1 MTDSLGWFDLLI
13 VLSYFAV
20 VIAVGLRFGRNSEE
34 KNLHNY
40 ISGGRRV
47 PWVAVLGSLVATEIS
62 AATFLATPGVG
73 YSENMGFLQMGVGSI
88 LARIF
93 IAIFFLGAF
102 YQLRY
107 LSIYQYLAD
116 RFGGGSQR
124 TAAVFFLLSRLMA
137 SAVRLMI
144 AATGL
149 HVILGFPFFW
159 TVAGFAILCLIY
171 AGWGGIK
178 AVIWT
183 DCVQGIVFLTAAVV
197 MVGVL
202 QAHVGWGDIL
212 LTGAETGRLEIFQWR
227 PGEGVLMDANWFFL
241 MALFGFVNTLAM
253 MGTDHDFT
261 QRVLTC
267 KNVREA
273 RRGVVLSG
281 FIAIPVATLFLLI
294 GIGLFVYYQQIG
306 EAGLPMKMI
315 GDESVVDSD
324 KVFPHFIAT
333 ALPNGL
339 VGLMLCGVLAA
350 AMSSLDSAMAALSSS
365 VVVDLFKPLSK
376 KGIDPSRQ
384 VWIARGFMLVV
395 TVFLVGVALLLQH
408 GGQFIWLA
416 FKVAGVTYSGLL
428 GVFLVGLLTKRG
440 NDCWN
445 LVAMFSGCGCTLI
458 LLLLA
463 ENGVIP
469 LAWQWPMLFGVSL
482 TFLLGILPKPR
493 QVIVDSSAET
503 LKLN

>member
-1 MTDSLGWFDLLI
+1 MQALGLWDLLI
-13 VLSYFAV
+13 VLAYFAV
-20 VIAVGLRFGRNSEE
+20 VIAVGLRFGRADQE
-34 KNLHNY
+34 KSLQNY
-40 ISGGRRV
+40 VSGGRRV

-88 LARIF
+88 LARVF

-107 LSIYQYLAD
+107 LSIYQYLAV

-149 HVILGFPFFW
+149 HVILGLPFFW
-159 TVAGFAILCLIY
+159 TVAGFAVLCLIY

-183 DCVQGIVFLTAAVV
+183 DCVQGIVFLTAALV
-197 MVGVL
+197 MVSIL
-202 QAHVGWGDIL
+202 QMHVGWGEIL
-212 LTGAETGRLEIFQWR
+212 RTGAETGRLDVFQWR
-227 PGEGVLMDANWFFL
+227 ADGGMWVDANWFWL

-253 MGTDHDFT
+253 MGSDHDFT

-281 FIAIPVATLFLLI
+281 FIAIPMATLFLLI

-306 EAGLPMKMI
+306 EAGLPMKLV

-324 KVFPHFIAT
+324 KVFPYFIAT
-333 ALPNGL
+333 ALPTGL

-365 VVVDLFKPLSK
+365 VVVDLFKPLLK
-376 KGIDPSRQ
+376 KTDNAAQQ
-384 VWIARGFMLVV
+384 VWIARGLMLVV
-395 TVFLVGVALLLQH
+395 TVFLVAVAWMLQH

-428 GVFLVGLLTKRG
+428 GVFLVGLLTRRG
-440 NDCWN
+440 RDNWN
-445 LVAMFSGCGCTLI
+445 LLAMFAGCFCTLT
-458 LLLLA
+458 LLLLS
-463 ENGVIP
+463 ERNVIQ
-469 LAWQWPMLFGVSL
+469 LAWQWPMLFGVSV
-482 TFLLGILPKPR
+482 TFLLGVLPKGNPNER
-493 QVIVDSSAET
+493 KSLES
-503 LKLN
+503 

>member
-1 MTDSLGWFDLLI
+1 MTEALGFLDLAI
-13 VLSYFAV
+13 VLSYFAA
-20 VIAVGLRFGRNSEE
+20 VILVGIHFGSKQEK
-34 KNLHNY
+34 KNLQNY
-40 ISGGRRV
+40 FSGDRRL
-47 PWVAVLGSLVATEIS
+47 PWGAVLGSLVATEIS

-73 YSENMGFLQMGVGSI
+73 FSENMGFLQMGVGSI

-93 IAIFFLGAF
+93 IAGVFLGAF
-102 YQLRY
+102 YKFRY

-149 HVILGFPFFW
+149 HVILGFSFFW
-159 TVAGFAILCLIY
+159 TTAGFAGLCLLY

-197 MVGVL
+197 MIGVL
-202 QAHVGWGDIL
+202 QTTVGWGEIL
-212 LTGAETGRLEIFQWR
+212 RVGAETGRLEVFQWR
-227 PGEGVLMDANWFFL
+227 PVNSVAIDSNWFLL

-267 KNVREA
+267 KNVRDA
-273 RRGVVLSG
+273 RRGVILSG
-281 FIAIPVATLFLLI
+281 FISIPVASLFLLI
-294 GIGLFVYYQQIG
+294 GIGLFAYYQQIG
-306 EAGLPMKMI
+306 EAGLPVKWVD
-315 GDESVVDSD
+315 GVSSVDSD
-324 KVFPHFIAT
+324 RVFPHFIAT
-333 ALPNGL
+333 ALPTGL

-365 VVVDLFKPLSK
+365 VVVDLFKPFSK
-376 KGIDPSRQ
+376 KTINASGQ
-384 VWIARGFMLVV
+384 VWIARGCMLLVSI
-395 TVFLVGVALLLQH
+395 FLVGIAWLLQH

-428 GVFLVGLLTKRG
+428 GVFLVGLLTRRG
-440 NDCWN
+440 DDRWN
-445 LVAMFSGCGCTLI
+445 LVAMFSGCACTLI

-463 ENGVIP
+463 ERGMIQ
-469 LAWQWPMLFGVSL
+469 LAWQWPMLFGVIL
-482 TFLLGILPKPR
+482 TFLLGVLPKSR
-493 QVIVDSSAET
+493 
-503 LKLN
+503 

>member
-1 MTDSLGWFDLLI
+1 MTEALGLLDLLI
-13 VLSYFAV
+13 VLAYFGV
-20 VIAVGLRFGRNSEE
+20 VIAVGVRFGRNREE
-34 KNLHNY
+34 KTLQNY
-40 ISGGRRV
+40 VSGGRQV
-47 PWVAVLGSLVATEIS
+47 PWGAVLGSLVATEIS

-93 IAIFFLGAF
+93 IAVFFLGAF
-102 YQLRY
+102 YKLRY

-124 TAAVFFLLSRLMA
+124 TAAVFFLLSRMMA

-149 HVILGFPFFW
+149 HVLLGFPFFW
-159 TVAGFAILCLIY
+159 TVAGFAVLCLIY

-183 DCVQGIVFLTAAVV
+183 DCVQGVIFLTAAVV

-202 QAHVGWGDIL
+202 QVNVGWGEIL
-212 LTGAETGRLEIFQWR
+212 RAGADTGRLQVFQWQ
-227 PGEGVLMDANWFFL
+227 PVDDFWLDANWFL
-241 MALFGFVNTLAM
+241 LLAMFGFVNTLAM

-261 QRVLTC
+261 QRVLTS

-281 FIAIPVATLFLLI
+281 FISIPVATLFLLI
-294 GIGLFVYYQQIG
+294 GIGLFVYYQQVG
-306 EAGLPMKMI
+306 EAGLPMKLV
-315 GDESVVDSD
+315 DEISVVDSD

-333 ALPNGL
+333 VLPTGL

-365 VVVDLFKPLSK
+365 VVVDLYKPLLR
-376 KGIDPSRQ
+376 KGVSAARQ
-384 VWIARGFMLVV
+384 VWITRGFMVVV
-395 TVFLVGVALLLQH
+395 TIILVWVAWLLQH

-428 GVFLVGLLTKRG
+428 GVFLVGLLTRRG
-440 NDCWN
+440 DDRWN
-445 LVAMFSGCGCTLI
+445 LLAMFAGSGSTLT

-463 ENGVIP
+463 ENDVIA
-469 LAWQWPMLFGVSL
+469 LAWQWPMLFGVGI
-482 TFLLGILPKPR
+482 TFLLGVLPKPS
-493 QVIVDSSAET
+493 DA
-503 LKLN
+503 